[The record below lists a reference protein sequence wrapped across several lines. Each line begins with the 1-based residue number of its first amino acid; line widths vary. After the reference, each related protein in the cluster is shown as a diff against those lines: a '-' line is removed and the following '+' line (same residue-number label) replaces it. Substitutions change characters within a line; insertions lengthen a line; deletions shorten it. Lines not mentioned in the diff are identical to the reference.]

1 MGRHSD
7 RDYAEQ
13 DSSPHVRGCSAATGF
28 RLGAGNFFPAYA
40 GVIRFFL
47 RRGPH
52 TKSFPRI
59 RGGDP
64 IEEQKKAVRAGI
76 LRTGGGN
83 PYAKSVTIES
93 PALSTHGQGYRRAL
107 QAAGTEA
114 ASRGESYARLFFA
127 PGSRGGGSTAHSGA
141 RERKAPHSQ
150 FANNSLENHK
160 QRSGR
165 IGATRERSQR
175 IWRGSS
181 CKRKTSCP

>member
-1 MGRHSD
+1 MGRRSD

-40 GVIRFFL
+40 GVIRSRNRK
-47 RRGPH
+47 RR
-52 TKSFPRI
+52 SEQAFP
-59 RGGDP
+59 P
-64 IEEQKKAVRAGI
+64 RA
-76 LRTGGGN
+76 GGN
-83 PYAKSVTIES
+83 PYTKSVTIES

-107 QAAGTEA
+107 QTAGTEA
-114 ASRGESYARLFFA
+114 ASRGGEPCAAVFCALRK
-127 PGSRGGGSTAHSGA
+127 GGGSTARIGP
-141 RERKAPHSQ
+141 RGQKAPHSQ
-150 FANNSLENHK
+150 FANNSLENRK

-165 IGATRERSQR
+165 IGETRERSQR

>member
-1 MGRHSD
+1 MRVNVTRPPFPRTGGGDPWGGIPTGITQNRTVP
-7 RDYAEQ
+7 RI
-13 DSSPHVRGCSAATGF
+13 RGGD
-28 RLGAGNFFPAYA
+28 P
-40 GVIRFFL
+40 FFL

-52 TKSFPRI
+52 TKSFPRVC
-59 RGGDP
+59 GGDP

-76 LRTGGGN
+76 PRMCGGD

-107 QAAGTEA
+107 QTAGTEA
-114 ASRGESYARLFFA
+114 ASRGGEPCAAVFCALRK
-127 PGSRGGGSTAHSGA
+127 GGGSTAHFGP
-141 RERKAPHSQ
+141 RGQNAPHSQ

-160 QRSGR
+160 QGSGR